1 MVSNKIFFQTNDAKL
16 LKMSYNKLHLDPTKL
31 KSSIEFSGVEWN
43 ENKWVTKWQQ
53 KTVTDRKLRNILPNS
68 LRVKKNITREMKNHF
83 KLINIKL

>member
-31 KSSIEFSGVEWN
+31 KSSIEFSGVGWN
-43 ENKWVTKWQQ
+43 DNKWVTKWQQ